1 MKCHAM
7 SKKSRKRYSKASA
20 ESNSIMQ
27 KAINVCINQG
37 YDAMKVYLDNES
49 ERLKRKREFDEKH
62 SKK

>member
-1 MKCHAM
+1 
-7 SKKSRKRYSKASA
+7 
-20 ESNSIMQ
+20 MQ